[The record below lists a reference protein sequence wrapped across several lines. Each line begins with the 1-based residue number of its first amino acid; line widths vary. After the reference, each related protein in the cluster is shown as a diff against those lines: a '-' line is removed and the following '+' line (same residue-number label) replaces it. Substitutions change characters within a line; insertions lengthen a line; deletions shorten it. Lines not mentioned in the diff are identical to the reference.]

1 MVALPNIL
9 WVDSNVDGEENT
21 SYIEEL
27 KSLNFYKIKCFK
39 DINEAI
45 DHIKTIEFEETIIIV
60 SGNLYIPFIKSFKNN
75 LNDIYVIPKII
86 IFTSNVEKFKN
97 NVEYQNIIK
106 HPFYNVGGLHDSF
119 EKIKNFIINPPGKK
133 KMMLRREETELIF
146 EYIDCKEKLAFPMF
160 YESLIEVKPNDNF
173 EDFTKQLYIKYSKN
187 NKEIEELLEPIINMQ
202 KIPLELLSKYYSRIY
217 TTETD
222 FYRDLNNDLRL
233 KNTNNYLPYIKVLYE
248 GVKLDSLSL
257 STNKKLYRGGRL
269 SNTEINKIN
278 EFIKMR
284 KTGLPAAIVF
294 SKTFLSFTK
303 DKKIAEYFL
312 DEEEVEKKINS
323 PNKLVKVLF
332 ILEKDSIDNSSFS
345 THADIEKKISLFPT
359 EREVLFFPFSSFEIK
374 NINERIVNNEKRY
387 EIQLSYL
394 GKYKKQFDL
403 PKKPTIPDSQFKN
416 ELIQS
421 GLIKPEIIMKN
432 NSTEQ
437 LLKTYNDYK
446 IKIYKDKKDKLN
458 KKKQN
463 NISNTQYPKKYILR
477 RYDYEDISDIEKI
490 DSQKNYIDGVIN
502 INQNDIN
509 KNIRIINSFEDFKRS
524 YPHTKVDNEIAYL
537 NEKEIKDNC
546 QITIDGHKIDFFNFV
561 RFPTPKKYKIRYNFK
576 NKLIKTDFMFAEC
589 SKLEFLDLFNFDARK
604 VINMSCMFFG
614 CSSLK
619 GLILPT
625 LKPLN
630 VNNMNNMF
638 NGCES
643 LINLDLSFLKTD
655 KVTNMSKMFY
665 NCILLKNL
673 NLSTMNTQ
681 NVVNMYCM
689 FYNCKSLTQLN
700 LSSFDTKNVKN
711 MARMFAGCE
720 SLKYLD
726 ISNFNTEN
734 VIYMH
739 NLFFKNRDLNR
750 LSITKFQ
757 ALNAAN
763 MEDLFLGCVSLKI
776 QNIICNENIIKKNSF
791 S

>member
-97 NVEYQNIIK
+97 NVEYQNIIIN

-119 EKIKNFIINPPGKK
+119 EKIKNYIINPPGKK
-133 KMMLRREETELIF
+133 KMNLRREETELIF

-173 EDFTKQLYIKYSKN
+173 DDFTKQLYIKYSKN
-187 NKEIEELLEPIINMQ
+187 NKEIEELLEPIINMP

-222 FYRDLNNDLRL
+222 FYCDLNNDLRL
-233 KNTNNYLPYIKVLYE
+233 KNMNNYLPYIKVLYE

-312 DEEEVEKKINS
+312 DEEEVEKKINT

-394 GKYKKQFDL
+394 GKYKKQFNL

-432 NSTEQ
+432 NNTEQ

-458 KKKQN
+458 KKNKIIFLIH
-463 NISNTQYPKKYILR
+463 NIQKKYILR

-490 DSQKNYIDGVIN
+490 DSQKNYIDGIIN

-625 LKPLN
+625 LKLLN

-711 MARMFAGCE
+711 MARMFVDA
-720 SLKYLD
+720 
-726 ISNFNTEN
+726 
-734 VIYMH
+734 
-739 NLFFKNRDLNR
+739 NL
-750 LSITKFQ
+750 
-757 ALNAAN
+757 
-763 MEDLFLGCVSLKI
+763 
-776 QNIICNENIIKKNSF
+776 
-791 S
+791 